1 MTWGLYGKQ
10 TGKFYLWEKWAMA
23 KNIILLSDGTG
34 NSSAKLSK
42 TNVWRT
48 YEALDRSKPQS
59 QIVFYDN
66 GVGTSAFLP
75 KALLG
80 GALGVGFA
88 HNVREL
94 YAHVCRNYDPDD
106 RIHGFG
112 FSRGAFTI
120 RTLAGM
126 ITRIGILKRGAFASE
141 AELKRKVKAVFRE
154 YKRQHTEATQ
164 VPPLTSLLRG
174 LRSALSRTPVP
185 QAAELHPGHV
195 AFLGLW
201 DTVDAY
207 GLPIQEMTDG
217 WDRLVWPLSL
227 RSFELSAKVEKAA
240 HALCLDDE
248 RNTFHPLLWNEAKE
262 TTGRLK
268 QVWFAGMHSDVGG
281 GYPDGTLS
289 HVPLN
294 WVINEAPSQLL
305 WHKSKL
311 KDYQQSAS
319 ALAPMHNSRSGI
331 GAYYRLQPRKLAK
344 LIDTGR
350 GFVSTP
356 GKINKSRSID
366 GLTSEDRVIA
376 IAHPKIHHS
385 VFDRISAGNGT
396 YSPIVLPAKYHWVDG
411 LGVVQTNPHPV
422 DPAPLLRAKNQE
434 RVWDLVWWRRWA
446 YFITVFLTLCLAL
459 LPWMKSVPLLRGIWP
474 LSEAVDGDKCIES
487 VACFLS
493 GVPHALESFLPGF
506 AKTWVDSF
514 STNPAI
520 FGGLAAAIGLLMYG
534 SSWLDRKIHDGMR
547 AIWSVP
553 AAAATPHSRIHALR
567 ESGWYTKAFKFLK
580 QQVLPLSFGLLSLA
594 ALTLTGIAVVS
605 RPVFSLMDA
614 NGAFCAKGKDGTEVG
629 YDAVTTKA
637 DFMTS
642 AKCWDSGLDL
652 KQNATYRIVM
662 VTETAWMDD
671 GIPADL
677 SGNRESHQPLIAA
690 TTWPFKRYVREN
702 YLQPVAR
709 IFADGGQ
716 DEYVLKP
723 TFKTTRDELH
733 CLVSDFEAKSGGRLF
748 LFVNDAIIFGKPETF
763 HKTYGNN
770 KGSAKVYAARINAV
784 GQTFKMPPNIPGDSP
799 CSEFL
804 NTSTQAGVQ

>member
-1 MTWGLYGKQ
+1 
-10 TGKFYLWEKWAMA
+10 MA

-34 NSSAKLSK
+34 NSSAKLNK

-48 YEALDRSKPQS
+48 YEALDCSNPQR

-94 YAHVCRNYDPDD
+94 YAHVCRNYSPGD

-126 ITRIGILKRGAFASE
+126 ITRIGILKRSAFASE
-141 AELKRKVKAVFRE
+141 AELKRKVNAVFRD
-154 YKRQHTEATQ
+154 YRRQHTENMQ

-174 LRSALSRTPVP
+174 LRTALSRTPVP

-195 AFLGLW
+195 EFLGLW

-227 RSFELSAKVEKAA
+227 RTFDLSAKVEKAA

-248 RNTFHPLLWNEAKE
+248 RNTFHPLLWNEAEE

-294 WVINEAPSQLL
+294 WVLNEAPKQLL

-344 LIDTGR
+344 LIQTGR
-350 GFVSTP
+350 GFMSTP
-356 GKINKSRSID
+356 DKINKSRSMD

-385 VFDRISAGNGT
+385 VFDRISASNGA
-396 YSPIVLPAKYHWVDG
+396 YSPIVLPPHYRWIDKS
-411 LGVVQTNPHPV
+411 GVLQTTPHPV
-422 DPAPLLRAKNQE
+422 DPAPLERAENQE

-459 LPWMKSVPLLRGIWP
+459 LPWMKSVPLLSGIWP
-474 LSEAVDGDKCIES
+474 LSAATDGDKCIES
-487 VACFLS
+487 FACFLS
-493 GVPHALESFLPGF
+493 GVPRALEGFLPGF

-514 STNPAI
+514 SNNPAI

-553 AAAATPHSRIHALR
+553 AAAAAPHSRIHALR
-567 ESGWYTKAFKFLK
+567 ESGWYTKAFKILK
-580 QQVLPLSFGLLSLA
+580 QQVLPLSFGLLSLVA
-594 ALTLTGIAVVS
+594 IALAGTALVS
-605 RPVFSLMDA
+605 RPVFSVMDA
-614 NGAFCAKGKDGTEVG
+614 KGAFCEKAKVGTKVEFDVIAAKG
-629 YDAVTTKA
+629 
-637 DFMTS
+637 DFMTNDT
-642 AKCWDSGLDL
+642 CWDSGLDL
-652 KQNATYRIVM
+652 KQHATYRIVM
-662 VTETAWMDD
+662 VTETTWMDVK
-671 GIPADL
+671 IEADL
-677 SGNRESHQPLIAA
+677 SGNQISHQPLIAA
-690 TTWPFKRYVREN
+690 TAWPFKRYVREN

-723 TFKTTRDELH
+723 TLKTTGDKLH

-748 LFVNDAIIFGKPETF
+748 LFVNDAIIFGKPNAVLD
-763 HKTYGNN
+763 TYGNN
-770 KGSAKVYAARINAV
+770 AGTAKVYVARINTI
-784 GQTFKMPPNIPGDSP
+784 GQTFEIPPNIPVGSP
-799 CSEFL
+799 CSEFV
-804 NTSTQAGVQ
+804 NASTQAGAQ